1 MGELMTDIPISLSQ
15 VTADWLEQ
23 QFHDAGHD
31 ISGIIGFNHA
41 PMEGFTGAMGEVGI
55 FTIQWQEGSDPN
67 LPESFV
73 AGNARS
79 MMISPGY
86 ITKLCNTTFENQG
99 STQI

>member
-41 PMEGFTGAMGEVGI
+41 YGRFYR
-55 FTIQWQEGSDPN
+55 
-67 LPESFV
+67 
-73 AGNARS
+73 GN
-79 MMISPGY
+79 G
-86 ITKLCNTTFENQG
+86 
-99 STQI
+99 